1 MLSRIYATAMF
12 EANHSRPRAHPYP
25 HLVRHLWVP
34 RHFDEEAKSSVA
46 DVISCFPYIRRL
58 ALQYIINIAG
68 FHRKQHYNNITH
80 LYIAHWRIR
89 GTNSTE
95 NDIAWL
101 ARSSTNQTFLAH
113 VTHLHIGLETD
124 LLGEHGA
131 HSGTDFTRF
140 FPMLTHLALPGSV
153 LAYDNRDFW
162 VRSIRFPA
170 AQATLA
176 SYFTPKMEI
185 LVVTVEKEE
194 WLAAFGGLRSFA
206 KTKFRELLRDLL
218 TMDSRMYAAM
228 WPRDAE
234 RLKHGWLNEVR
245 DGHSVWIA
253 AIRARRKHLNLNKL
267 KSSG

>member
-1 MLSRIYATAMF
+1 MLSRIYATAIF
-12 EANHSRPRAHPYP
+12 ETNHPRPRAHPYP

-34 RHFDEEAKSSVA
+34 QLFNEEAKSSVA
-46 DVISCFPYIRRL
+46 DVISYFPYIRRL
-58 ALQYIINIAG
+58 ALQYISTVAG
-68 FHRKQHYNNITH
+68 FQRKQHHDNITH
-80 LYIAHWRIR
+80 LFVAHWRIR

-101 ARSSTNQTFLAH
+101 ARSSTKHTFLTH

-124 LLGEHGA
+124 LLGEHGT
-131 HSGTDFTRF
+131 HSGADFTRF
-140 FPMLTHLALPGSV
+140 FPMLTHLALRGSV

-176 SYFTPKMEI
+176 SYLTPRMEM

-194 WLAAFGGLRSFA
+194 WLAAFSGLRSFA
-206 KTKFRELLRDLL
+206 KAKFRELQRDLW
-218 TMDSRMYAAM
+218 TMDLRIYAGM

-234 RLKHGWLNEVR
+234 RLKHGWLDEVR
-245 DGHSVWIA
+245 DGHSVWVA
-253 AIRARRKHLNLNKL
+253 AIRARRKHLDPNKS
-267 KSSG
+267 KSPA